1 MFTHPFPWTM
11 GLLDPLRRL
20 FADGGDDVGEETPDC
35 VTVPDGGAPPDGV
48 EFGPVA
54 RSYVETGGPPADA
67 PDPERDGRVNVL
79 VTMDREPGPE
89 GFVDTDDLERH
100 VEAVGGAV
108 EHAHGGGTV
117 SAWVPADALAALA
130 RGPDVARVEVT
141 IPDDG
146 PVREDPEFE
155 RDDTD
160 PGA

>member
-1 MFTHPFPWTM
+1 M

-20 FADGGDDVGEETPDC
+20 FAPGSDEEDGAAAPDATPARSDGG
-35 VTVPDGGAPPDGV
+35 GAELPDGV

-54 RSYVETGGPPADA
+54 RSYVRTGRPPADA

-89 GFVDTDDLERH
+89 GFVDTDDLERYI
-100 VEAVGGAV
+100 ESIDGDV

-117 SAWVPADALAALA
+117 SGWVPTGALSDLA
-130 RGPDVARVEVT
+130 EGPDVARVEVT

-155 RDDTD
+155 
-160 PGA
+160 A

>member
-1 MFTHPFPWTM
+1 M

-20 FADGGDDVGEETPDC
+20 FPADRDGTGGAEEPGTA
-35 VTVPDGGAPPDGV
+35 TVPDGGPGLPDGV

-54 RSYVETGGPPADA
+54 RSYAETGAPPTGA
-67 PDPERDGRVNVL
+67 PNPERDGRVNVL
-79 VTMDREPGPE
+79 VSLDREPGPE

-100 VEAVGGAV
+100 IEAVGGDV

-117 SAWVPADALAALA
+117 SGWVPIGSLVDLAS
-130 RGPDVARVEVT
+130 GPDVTRIEVT

-155 RDDTD
+155 
-160 PGA
+160 A

>member
-1 MFTHPFPWTM
+1 M
-11 GLLDPLRRL
+11 GLLDPFRRL
-20 FADGGDDVGEETPDC
+20 FADGGDENDGLGAPGAVPA
-35 VTVPDGGAPPDGV
+35 PDGGPELPDGV
-48 EFGPVA
+48 EFGPAA
-54 RSYVETGGPPADA
+54 RSYVETGAPPEGA

-100 VEAVGGAV
+100 LEAVGGDV

-117 SAWVPADALAALA
+117 SGWVPTEALVELA

-146 PVREDPEFE
+146 PVREDPAFE
-155 RDDTD
+155 
-160 PGA
+160 G

>member
-1 MFTHPFPWTM
+1 M

-20 FADGGDDVGEETPDC
+20 FAGRGGGDGEGSTAAPARSDGGEL
-35 VTVPDGGAPPDGV
+35 PDGV
-48 EFGPVA
+48 ELGPVA

-79 VTMDREPGPE
+79 VTMDRDPGPE

-100 VEAVGGAV
+100 VQAVEGDV

-117 SAWVPADALAALA
+117 SAWVPPRALAELA

-146 PVREDPEFE
+146 PVRADPEFE
-155 RDDTD
+155 
-160 PGA
+160 G